1 MILIAARH
9 KKEIEPLLKL
19 YSAKKEGRFYKSGNI
34 LFTIGSN
41 NGLSLAANIA
51 YTIGRN
57 ANIKIALLFGLAGS
71 VSNFKIGDLVAVNK
85 VSLIDKYS
93 KLIFNP
99 INMKNIAFFNVAK
112 LVSVLEGINLDSGFV
127 SHFGDIVDNEG
138 YFFARAVKETD
149 ALGIIIKLIS
159 DNNQK
164 SQIEKI
170 KKSSLNFDSSR
181 IKQFIDSLIKIDS
194 DELKF
199 EIFKYT
205 GIWAVNT
212 LKGVKK
218 LFIKKRLSFSNRQKI
233 YRKIKINNS
242 KPHINKFLSPLIIIE
257 KSADKSRIRI
267 PLDGLQ
273 TFKVDDYVSYFHN
286 LKDKNAIIFANKKGE
301 FLRKTPD
308 DYTPDGKGGYSI
320 LNAYN
325 CIYDCSYCF
334 LKGYFKSFNP
344 VIFLNYE
351 DYLNEIAKVIET
363 DKRRPLYFF
372 AGTFS
377 DSLALMPYSN
387 FNIELIKFF
396 QNLNDDVYLEFRTK
410 SNHIKDFLNIKP
422 SNNIILAF
430 SLSPNSVIKKF
441 EFMTPAYEKRSSAI
455 ELLDKKGFKI
465 GIRIDP
471 VIIDY
476 LDDYNEIINS
486 IKQIKNIHSIEIG
499 FLRFDKNGY
508 KNMLSSKNT
517 YILKPLEYNNRMY
530 RYGKQEVLKAK
541 KFFQEKL
548 KGLNFYKSMEFES

>member
-9 KKEIEPLLKL
+9 KKEIEPLIEL
-19 YSAKKEGRFYKSGNI
+19 YSAKKEGRFYKSDNI
-34 LFTIGSN
+34 LFIAGAD
-41 NGLSLAANIA
+41 NGLSLSAQVV

-57 ANIKIALLFGLAGS
+57 TNIKIAVLLGLAGS
-71 VSNFKIGDLVAVNK
+71 VSNFKIGDLVAVNR

-99 INMKNIAFFNVAK
+99 INMRGIAFFKRAK
-112 LVSVLEGINLDSGFV
+112 LVSVIEGVNLDSGFV
-127 SHFGDIVDNEG
+127 SHFGDVVDNEG
-138 YFFARAVKETD
+138 YFFARSIKETD

-159 DNNQK
+159 DNNRK

-170 KKSSLNFDSSR
+170 KKNGFNFDSRR

-194 DELKF
+194 DELEL

-205 GIWAVNT
+205 GTWEVNII
-212 LKGVKK
+212 KGIKK

-233 YRKIKINNS
+233 YKKIKINNS
-242 KPHINKFLSPLIIIE
+242 KPHINKFFSPLIIIE
-257 KSADKSRIRI
+257 KSVDKSRITI
-267 PLDGLQ
+267 PFDGLK
-273 TFKVDDYVSYFHN
+273 TVEVDDYVSYFHN
-286 LKDKNAIIFANKKGE
+286 LKNKNAIIFANKRGE
-301 FLRKTPD
+301 FLRETPD
-308 DYTPDGKGGYSI
+308 NYTPDGKKGYSI

-351 DYLNEIAKVIET
+351 DYLNEITKVIKT

-377 DSLALMPYSN
+377 DSFALMPYSN

-410 SNHIKDFLNIKP
+410 STHIKDFLNIKP

-430 SLSPNSVIKKF
+430 SLSPDSVIKKF
-441 EFMTPAYEKRSSAI
+441 EFMTPAYEKRLSAI

-471 VIIDY
+471 IIIDY
-476 LDDYNEIINS
+476 LDDYNGIIDN

-508 KNMLSSKNT
+508 KNMLNSENA
-517 YILKPLEYNNRMY
+517 YILKSLEYSNGMY
-530 RYGKQEVLKAK
+530 RYDKQKILKAK
-541 KFFQEKL
+541 NFFQGKL
-548 KGLNFYKSMEFES
+548 KGFNFYKSMEFES